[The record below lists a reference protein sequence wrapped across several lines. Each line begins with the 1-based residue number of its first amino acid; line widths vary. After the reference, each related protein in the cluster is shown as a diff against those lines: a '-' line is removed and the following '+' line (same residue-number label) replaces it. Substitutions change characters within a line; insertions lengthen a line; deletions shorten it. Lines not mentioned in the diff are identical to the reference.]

1 MLKKIDAF
9 FDGLFNAVEPIPA
22 GVYTYQAEPDAE
34 LPYKLHLRIEDDG
47 SGILIINAKTVLH
60 LNQTASELA
69 FYMINGEKQADIPA
83 IIAGRYDV
91 PISSAKEDMAGF
103 LEKLDTLIQTEDID
117 PVTYLD
123 LERVEPYSQK
133 ISAPYRLDCALTYQ
147 VSSGTDSTAAPTDRV
162 SKDLTIAEWKKVL
175 SNAFHAGVPHVIFT
189 GGEPTLRPDL
199 PDLVLEA
206 EELGMVC
213 GVLTDSLKLADKKYM
228 QSLLQNG
235 LDHIML
241 LCQPENKT
249 FWKAIK
255 NLMPEDIAV
264 TVHITLMQDDQTATA
279 ALIEKLAKEEVKN
292 LSLSADDKSLS
303 DALAAAS
310 QKAAE
315 LDMRLVWDMPVPYSA
330 FHPVAVELEQGE
342 MNVPEGAG
350 KAFLYVEPDGDVL
363 PAQGVNKVLG
373 NLLTDPWEK
382 IWKKR

>member
-91 PISSAKEDMAGF
+91 PITNAKEDLDNF

-117 PVTYLD
+117 PVSYLD

-199 PDLVLEA
+199 PYLVLEA

-213 GVLTDSLKLADKKYM
+213 GVLTDGLKLADKKYM

-241 LCQPENKT
+241 LCQPGNKT

-264 TVHITLMQDDQTATA
+264 TVHFTLMQDDQTATT
-279 ALIEKLAKEEVKN
+279 ALLEKLAKVEVKN

-350 KAFLYVEPDGDVL
+350 RAFLYVEPDGDVL

>member
-91 PISSAKEDMAGF
+91 PITNAKEDLDNF

-117 PVTYLD
+117 PVSYLD

-213 GVLTDSLKLADKKYM
+213 GVLTDGLKLADKKYM

-241 LCQPENKT
+241 LCQPGNKT

-264 TVHITLMQDDQTATA
+264 TVHFTLMQDDQTATT
-279 ALIEKLAKEEVKN
+279 ALLEKLAKVEVKN

-350 KAFLYVEPDGDVL
+350 RAFLYVEPDGDVL